1 MNTKNSS
8 SKSKILSIP
17 IGDAISRIQFGPN
30 SNNLLISSWDTNLR
44 LYDFDASVVR
54 LEANSEASLLDCC
67 FSEDDSVA
75 FSVASDGFIR
85 RYDLHSGIV
94 DPMGSHDDMATCIGY
109 SNETCLLITSGF
121 DKKLLSWDIRTKK
134 AFSLSMSLDAEIDS
148 MSVSGFMVTVGIG
161 ASVHV
166 YDLRNFDKPNL
177 SMEPCNGTQLRCVSS
192 IPYAEGFAVGSVDG
206 RVALQVSNSSNSNDI
221 GYTFRCHPKSKD
233 GQHHLASVNNIAF
246 SPLMS
251 GAFVT
256 GDDEGYATIWDARS
270 RKRLIEFPRYS
281 NSVASLSYNHSG
293 QLLAVAS
300 SYTFQE
306 AKEID
311 CIACSLL
318 LTELS
323 LLKCL
328 YIKWTTLISDQV
340 LLEGK
345 LKHW

>member
-306 AKEID
+306 AKEIV
-311 CIACSLL
+311 
-318 LTELS
+318 EPP
-323 LLKCL
+323 
-328 YIKWTTLISDQV
+328 QV
-340 LLEGK
+340 FIHKVDNIDIGSSSARRK
-345 LKHW
+345 T